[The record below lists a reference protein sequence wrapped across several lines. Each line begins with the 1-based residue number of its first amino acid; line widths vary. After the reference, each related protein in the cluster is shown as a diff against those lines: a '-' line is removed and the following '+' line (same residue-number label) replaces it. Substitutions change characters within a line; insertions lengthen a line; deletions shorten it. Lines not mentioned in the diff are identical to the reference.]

1 MLGLG
6 DDQVCNFPEN
16 ALLLE
21 RLRNHWL
28 TERERE
34 REREM
39 QAEDEEEEEE
49 EEVT

>member
-34 REREM
+34 RERERCRQKM
-39 QAEDEEEEEE
+39 KKKKKKKR
-49 EEVT
+49 

>member
-6 DDQVCNFPEN
+6 EDQVCNFPEN

-28 TERERE
+28 THAR

-39 QAEDEEEEEE
+39 EADDEE